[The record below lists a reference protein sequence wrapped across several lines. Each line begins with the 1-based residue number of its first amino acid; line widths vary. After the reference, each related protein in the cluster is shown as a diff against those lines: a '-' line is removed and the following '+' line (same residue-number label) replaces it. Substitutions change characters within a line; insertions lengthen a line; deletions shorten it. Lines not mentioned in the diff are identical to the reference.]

1 MAFIGTGLMCPQIR
15 PKFEPDEAGILL
27 GCLRVEARPEFV
39 QLARTFVGLALAGD
53 VLVES
58 ARDSAEVV
66 VSELV
71 TNVVRHNDWDLEP
84 VAVVAVSRIARTLR
98 IEVHDSEPSLPKAQD
113 ADEDAVSGRGLAV
126 VEGLADRW
134 GADPTPGGKVVW
146 CELTAW
152 PRETDDEE
160 PWCDVPR
167 RDQIA
172 RTVHVSARATAW
184 GAYKS
189 ITDAI
194 RRKITEGEYP
204 AGSLLPS
211 EAVLTAEHGV
221 ARNTLRRALA
231 DLEGEG
237 LIKALP
243 GRGRVV
249 MSPDAPAEDEPD
261 AHSQYKRIAD
271 DLRGQIE
278 RHELRSGELVPSEA
292 ALVAQ
297 YGVSRGTA
305 RQALAELQG
314 VGLIEAV
321 HGKGRF
327 VRERPD
333 QDV

>member
-1 MAFIGTGLMCPQIR
+1 MALIGSVSRYPQVR
-15 PKFEPDEAGILL
+15 PALEPDEGGTLL
-27 GCLRVEARPEFV
+27 GCLRVHARPELVQFSRLFV
-39 QLARTFVGLALAGD
+39 RLALGTD
-53 VLVES
+53 ELV
-58 ARDSAEVV
+58 ANALDSAMLI

-84 VAVVAVSRIARTLR
+84 VAVVAMSRLARTLR
-98 IEVHDSEPSLPKAQD
+98 IEVHDSEPSLPKPRD
-113 ADEDAVSGRGLAV
+113 ADEDAVSGRGLLV
-126 VEGLADRW
+126 VEGLSDRW
-134 GADPTPGGKVVW
+134 GADSTPDGKFVW

-152 PRETDDEE
+152 LSETDCAE
-160 PWCDVPR
+160 PWCDVER
-167 RDQIA
+167 HEQNA
-172 RTVHVSARATAW
+172 RTAQVSARATAW
-184 GAYKS
+184 GAYKN

-194 RRKITEGEYP
+194 RRKITGGEYP

-221 ARNTLRRALA
+221 SRNTLRRALS
-231 DLEGEG
+231 DLESEG

-249 MSPDAPAEDEPD
+249 VSPDASVGDKPD
-261 AHSQYKRIAD
+261 AHSQYKRIAE

-278 RHELRSGELVPSEA
+278 RGELRPGELVPSEA
-292 ALVAQ
+292 TLVAH

-314 VGLIEAV
+314 VGLIDAV

-327 VRERPD
+327 VRARTD

>member
-1 MAFIGTGLMCPQIR
+1 MALIATSSRYPQIR
-15 PKFEPDEAGILL
+15 PALEPDEAGTLL
-27 GCLRVEARPEFV
+27 GCLRVGARPELVRFSR
-39 QLARTFVGLALAGD
+39 AFVGLALGTD
-53 VLVES
+53 VVGETI
-58 ARDSAEVV
+58 RESAEVI

-71 TNVVRHNDWDLEP
+71 TNVVRHNDWDLDP
-84 VAVVAVSRIARTLR
+84 VAVVAMSRIARTLR
-98 IEVHDSEPSLPKAQD
+98 IEVHDSDPSLPKPQEA
-113 ADEDAVSGRGLAV
+113 EEGAVSGRGLLV
-126 VEGLADRW
+126 VESLSDRW
-134 GADPTPGGKVVW
+134 GADSTPDGKFVW

-152 PRETDDEE
+152 PCETGDEQ
-160 PWCDVPR
+160 PWCDVE
-167 RDQIA
+167 RDDKNA
-172 RTVHVSARATAW
+172 RTAQVSARATAW

-194 RRKITEGEYP
+194 RRKITEGEYET
-204 AGSLLPS
+204 GSLLPS
-211 EAVLTAEHGV
+211 EAILTAEFGV
-221 ARNTLRRALA
+221 SRNTLRRALA
-231 DLEGEG
+231 DLGDEG

-249 MSPDAPAEDEPD
+249 VSPDAPAGDEPD
-261 AHSQYKRIAD
+261 AHSQYRRIAD

-278 RHELRSGELVPSEA
+278 RSELRPGDLVPSEA